1 MNSENLSCNGKRF
14 ISPIRHFF
22 IAHLNLMM
30 LEVID
35 PGNFA
40 ISNKPNTFTLTLF
53 VADKRYSK
61 ILCDH
66 FVENASK
73 YVLDLNFEGRKEA
86 SVKMASD
93 SSDGGS
99 FDDIK
104 DLLTCSLCSRTL
116 NDPRILPCFH
126 NFCQVCLGE

>member
-1 MNSENLSCNGKRF
+1 M
-14 ISPIRHFF
+14 I
-22 IAHLNLMM
+22 

-40 ISNKPNTFTLTLF
+40 ISSKPNTFTLILF
-53 VADKRYSK
+53 VASKQYSK

-66 FVENASK
+66 FVGKCEQICS
-73 YVLDLNFEGRKEA
+73 VNFEGRKEA
-86 SVKMASD
+86 LVKMASD

-116 NDPRILPCFH
+116 NEPRILPCFH
-126 NFCQVCLGE
+126 NFCKVCLGE